1 MDSECSSFPT
11 ADRRRGVRPRR
22 LKQSKSKW
30 KDVHRSVTGNLC
42 TSLATFPVPITRIQA
57 CRYHFCVWPC
67 RVAVLQRCL
76 INGFMG
82 NPSSSPF
89 RLPQFIPQWMGCNFF
104 LKLSPSVIWSN
115 SRFVLGRLGKDQK
128 ARVILRS
135 SLYVP
140 LLISALKHWS
150 APACA
155 KAPGMLWFYAVAN
168 DCSLF
173 SPTVTSVLQFLSS
186 LVHSQSPLNRY
197 IHFKSFLKTY
207 SYCNHNMVLIW
218 HWGPGCSAVIAEQ
231 WCLFNLNLGPL
242 CYRLV
247 NFVFE
252 VLYFPDLCSSPFLLS
267 FWIILCLFQ
276 AVCPLMYCLMCP
288 RSEQSSRAPAVEGVP
303 KDKSQLAGTHR

>member
-30 KDVHRSVTGNLC
+30 KDVHWSVTGNLC

-67 RVAVLQRCL
+67 RVAVLQHCL

-89 RLPQFIPQWMGCNFF
+89 RLPRFIPQWMGCNFF

-155 KAPGMLWFYAVAN
+155 KAPGMLWFFTVAT

-186 LVHSQSPLNRY
+186 LMH
-197 IHFKSFLKTY
+197 
-207 SYCNHNMVLIW
+207 NHLWIGIFISNPSLRHTPIATTTW
-218 HWGPGCSAVIAEQ
+218 H
-231 WCLFNLNLGPL
+231 
-242 CYRLV
+242 
-247 NFVFE
+247 
-252 VLYFPDLCSSPFLLS
+252 
-267 FWIILCLFQ
+267 
-276 AVCPLMYCLMCP
+276 
-288 RSEQSSRAPAVEGVP
+288 
-303 KDKSQLAGTHR
+303 